1 MRLFFES
8 SKSLNVQRLCRIH
21 QYISSREAKMNKQTT
36 NQEVTR
42 AALING
48 QWVEGG
54 AGHFDVHSPHSGE
67 VLHQVGRCNASDVDK
82 AVAAAKVAQPA
93 WAALP
98 YIERAKAMR
107 SIHKAF
113 LELAEPIAQ
122 MITSEIGKTITDAR
136 EEVFEYSAP
145 SWGKAAEEILRLR
158 GLSFPSTQEQTTN
171 KRLVMNHRPLGVVAA
186 VTPYNFPTDIS
197 SIALAHIVAAGN
209 TVIWKPSE
217 YSAVCCAMLADVF
230 KKAGLPDGVIN
241 VVQGL
246 GDTGAALIDHKD
258 VKGVFF
264 TGSTKTGFEIAKKCA
279 LRPHLL
285 ELGGD
290 GPFIILSDADVDR
303 AVEGAINGCFY
314 YSGQVCTSAER
325 LLVHEDVYD
334 EFVEK
339 FRVAAHQL
347 KIGNPHDEDTQ
358 MGPLCNQA
366 TLARVVQHVEDARS
380 KGAQIEQIGKEEGLY
395 YPATI
400 LTEVT
405 TDMLIAQE
413 ETFGPVA
420 PIIKIKSAEEAIEIA
435 HQSGLGLIASLWTRD
450 LERAWR
456 VGEALPHGTVNI
468 NETSNYWDQL
478 APFGGTGNSGVGRE
492 LSQWF
497 LETFTERKLLVFDL
511 GGDEK
516 YDRRAEGGW

>member
-1 MRLFFES
+1 MQDI
-8 SKSLNVQRLCRIH
+8 NP
-21 QYISSREAKMNKQTT
+21 
-36 NQEVTR
+36 EVMR

-48 QWVEGG
+48 QWVDGDG
-54 AGHFDVHSPHSGE
+54 GHFEVRSPHSGE
-67 VLHQVGRCNASDVDK
+67 VLHRVGRGTTNDADK
-82 AVAAAKVAQPA
+82 AVAAAKAAQPA

-107 SIHKAF
+107 RIHQLF
-113 LELAEPIAQ
+113 LERAEPIAQ
-122 MITSEIGKTITDAR
+122 MITAEIGKTITDSR

-145 SWGKAAEEILRLR
+145 SWGKAAEEILRHR

-171 KRLVMNHRPLGVVAA
+171 KRLVMSHRPLGVVAA
-186 VTPYNFPTDIS
+186 ITPYNFPTDIS
-197 SIALAHIVAAGN
+197 SIALAHIAAAGN

-217 YSAVCCAMLADVF
+217 YSAVCCAMLADLF
-230 KKAGLPDGVIN
+230 KEAGLPDGVIN
-241 VVQGL
+241 IVQGF
-246 GDTGAALIDHKD
+246 GDVGAALVEHKD

-264 TGSTKTGFEIAKKCA
+264 TGSTKTGFEIAQKCA

-290 GPFIILSDADVDR
+290 GPFIILDDADIDR

-325 LLVHEDVYD
+325 LLVQEGVYD

-339 FRVAAHQL
+339 FRAAAQQL
-347 KIGNPHDEDTQ
+347 KIGNPHEEETQ

-366 TLARVVQHVEDARS
+366 TLTRVKQHVDDARD
-380 KGAQIEQIGKEEGLY
+380 KGAKIEQIGKEEGLY

-400 LTEVT
+400 LTDVT

-420 PIIKIKSAEEAIEIA
+420 PIIKIKTTEEAIEIA

-450 LERAWR
+450 LEKAWR
-456 VGEALPHGTVNI
+456 VGEALPHGTVNV

-497 LETFTERKLLVFDL
+497 LESFTERKLLVFDL
-511 GGDEK
+511 GGDDR